1 MEKNFLGIDYGEK
14 RIGLALAGEKER
26 VARAFKIIHKL
37 NELDDIVPAK
47 DVFAFVLGL
56 PLQPDGTEGDTAAS
70 ARLFAKRLEEKYK
83 LPVYWQDE
91 RKSSVA
97 AENYLKEGLCMRPN
111 KRKEILD
118 AESARIIL
126 QLWLEQN
133 KGLK

>member
-14 RIGLALAGEKER
+14 RIGLALAGEQER
-26 VARAFKIIHKL
+26 LARSFKIIHKL

-47 DVFAFVLGL
+47 NVVAFVIGL

-70 ARLFAKRLEEKYK
+70 ARLFATRLEEKYN

-91 RKSSVA
+91 RKTSTA
-97 AENYLKEGLCMRPN
+97 AESYLKETLYMRPD
-111 KRKEILD
+111 KRKEVLD

-126 QLWLEQN
+126 ERWLSDY
-133 KGLK
+133 K